1 MNKKGKIVFIII
13 LGLFIIGVIS
23 LMGCV
28 IFYYNSL
35 GTFEKEE
42 NGKDIKI
49 EIPEGTSVAKIANI
63 LEENQVVKNAFTFK
77 VFLKLNNKVSL
88 QAGTYMFNNGKENV
102 EQIVTKLN
110 SGEIFDETVTITFI
124 EGKNMRYIAKLIA
137 ENTNNTED
145 AVYELLE
152 DEDYIN
158 SLIDEYWFI
167 TEEITDEN
175 IYYPLEGYLLPD
187 TYTFTNKDISV
198 KEIFAHILSYTDKYL
213 SSHRED
219 IENTGLTVHQLLTLA
234 SITELEASTYEDRQ
248 EIIGVFYNRLN
259 EDMSLGSDVTTYYAV
274 QKEMS
279 EGDLTAEDLKVESLY
294 NTRLSSMKGKIPIG
308 PIDNPSKESIE
319 ATMFPIET
327 DALYF
332 VADKNKKV
340 YFSENY
346 KEHQNIIKDL
356 KEANLW
362 YTYE

>member
-1 MNKKGKIVFIII
+1 MNRSKKIIFMVI

-23 LMGCV
+23 FMSGI

-35 GTFEKEE
+35 GTFEKED

-49 EIPEGTSVAKIANI
+49 TIPEGTSIAEISNL
-63 LEENQVVKNAFTFK
+63 LEENKVIKNDFTFK
-77 VFLKLNNKVSL
+77 VYLKLNNKTNL
-88 QAGTYMFNNGKENV
+88 QAGTYVFNNGKENV

-110 SGEIFDETVTITFI
+110 KGEVFDETVTITFI
-124 EGKNMRYIAKLIA
+124 EGKNMRYIAKTIA

-152 DEDYIN
+152 DTEYIN
-158 SLIDEYWFI
+158 SLIEKYWFI
-167 TEEITDEN
+167 TEEFSDES

-187 TYTFTNKDISV
+187 TYTFVNKDITV
-198 KEIFAHILSYTDKYL
+198 KEIFSHILNYTDKYL
-213 SSHRED
+213 SAHRED

-234 SITELEASTYEDRQ
+234 SITELEGSNYEDRQ

-259 EDMSLGSDVTTYYAV
+259 KDMSLGSDVTTYYAV
-274 QKEMS
+274 KKEMAD
-279 EGDLTAEDLKVESLY
+279 GDLTSEEINIDSPY
-294 NTRLSSMKGKIPIG
+294 NTRNSNMAGYIPIG
-308 PIDNPSKESIE
+308 PICNPSKESIE
-319 ATMFPIET
+319 ATIFPIET

-346 KEHQNIIKDL
+346 KEHQSMIKDL
-356 KEANLW
+356 KESNLW
-362 YTYE
+362 YVYE